1 MSSGDRPAGI
11 PASAHELW
19 DRGAQTQQVRAGD
32 LWILSWDG
40 GVVGLALIAA
50 AKNGFVLAWP
60 VTLPGE
66 VAFSPGLVVEDS
78 PLGVPVTVW
87 PTRETGIGNHLLDR
101 SLGRLLS
108 PDRIPRISFAL
119 DDGDNPGLAFASGSA
134 RDAANV
140 DADRLMVD
148 HWTELCFNTGGAEEG
163 SFVDSEKVKQAGGN
177 SRIVG
182 EVLGLALPE
191 LRSLMDGVE
200 PISAEQ
206 LIAVAERLGVDG
218 DSLVGAD
225 PLAGVVSDIASP
237 SYKHDIVARAEA
249 TGIGEADI
257 RRLARREFALAA
269 RNDSDALREIKLRD
283 AINRAGRGRT

>member
-1 MSSGDRPAGI
+1 VSSGDRPAGI
-11 PASAHELW
+11 PASAHGLW
-19 DRGAQTQQVRAGD
+19 DRGAQTQQVRPGD
-32 LWILSWDG
+32 LWVLTWDG
-40 GVVGLALIAA
+40 VVVGLAMIAA

-78 PLGVPVTVW
+78 PVGVPVTVW

-108 PDRIPRISFAL
+108 PDRIPPISFAL
-119 DDGDNPGLAFASGSA
+119 DDGEDPGLVFASGSA
-134 RDAANV
+134 RDAANL

-163 SFVDSEKVKQAGGN
+163 PFLDSEKVKQAGGN

-200 PISAEQ
+200 PISARQ
-206 LIAVAERLGVDG
+206 LTAVAERLGVDG
-218 DSLVGAD
+218 DSIVGAD
-225 PLAGVVSDIASP
+225 PLAGVLIDIAQP
-237 SYKHDIVARAEA
+237 SYKRDIVARTEA

-257 RRLARREFALAA
+257 RRSTRREFALAA
-269 RNDSDALREIKLRD
+269 RNDSDALRETKLRD
-283 AINRAGRGRT
+283 AITRAGRGRT